1 MKLFLFLILSR
12 DEILVAFAQL
22 LIFCDTLAIYVLLWV
37 KLVWKI
43 TSGAVAGALTPPKFW
58 AIRKVT

>member
-22 LIFCDTLAIYVLLWV
+22 LIFCDTLAIYVLL
-37 KLVWKI
+37 
-43 TSGAVAGALTPPKFW
+43 
-58 AIRKVT
+58 